1 MKGLYFPDHYVG
13 FSTLLMM
20 TVGVKNIVFLER
32 SEGTLSN
39 YPRPPINKRHSERSV
54 GICQE
59 ATSAMVNT
67 PDCLLLWGILLARSF
82 VGMGILLTEVLLI
95 NRQGKSTDGV
105 YEAFL
110 KLLDGF
116 LAPHVVPLMVKICA
130 NH

>member
-1 MKGLYFPDHYVG
+1 
-13 FSTLLMM
+13 
-20 TVGVKNIVFLER
+20 
-32 SEGTLSN
+32 
-39 YPRPPINKRHSERSV
+39 
-54 GICQE
+54 
-59 ATSAMVNT
+59 
-67 PDCLLLWGILLARSF
+67 
-82 VGMGILLTEVLLI
+82 MGILLTEVLLI